1 MHTFYREREKNNFKE
16 FLYYYIS
23 IVILIIGVLFYIWPY
38 IHILNINYEFERL
51 LKEKMKLIQNNKVL
65 KIELASLKS
74 LDRVENIAITR
85 LGLTFPEEGQ
95 MVYVFREPRKEN

>member
-1 MHTFYREREKNNFKE
+1 MHTFYREREKNNLKD
-16 FLYYYIS
+16 FLSYYIS

-51 LKEKMKLIQNNKVL
+51 LKEKTKLIQNNKVL
-65 KIELASLKS
+65 RIELASLRS

-85 LGLTFPEEGQ
+85 LGLIFPEEGQ
-95 MVYVFREPRKEN
+95 IVYVSK